1 MREKGE
7 KQVLT
12 GEQPDE
18 DWLVNLRRLM
28 AMASPPLTNR
38 LPKGEKVGGFLA
50 GVGSSSFLSDPH
62 TPSAVWLF
70 IFPSANPHTHAH
82 RKRFS
87 VEITGMSARRNDVTT
102 SGPTFFPLCDLI
114 NDSSSIPG
122 KGSTTT
128 RCLHCCRHFDICG
141 CKLFLLVEMNPK
153 AGRK

>member
-1 MREKGE
+1 MREQGE

-70 IFPSANPHTHAH
+70 IFHPPTHTHTH
-82 RKRFS
+82 TENGFLWKSLECRRG
-87 VEITGMSARRNDVTT
+87 GMT
-102 SGPTFFPLCDLI
+102 SQRQGRPSFPYVI
-114 NDSSSIPG
+114 
-122 KGSTTT
+122 
-128 RCLHCCRHFDICG
+128 
-141 CKLFLLVEMNPK
+141 
-153 AGRK
+153 